1 MRSTGVRE
9 PDEGRARLAAPG
21 REEGGV
27 RQPGDPAA
35 SLHRE
40 QLALAPPGL
49 HGARPPP
56 RPAGRSPP
64 PLQGAPRSSGLLGAV
79 AALPGR
85 ARLGSSPALSHSFAH
100 LQRAPNGARGGDD
113 GGVTAAG

>member
-1 MRSTGVRE
+1 MASGEGVSERGSHPERGRHRPVTRPLLLRGPQHDPSGAEQEQAVRSTGVRE
-9 PDEGRARLAAPG
+9 PDEGQARLAAPG

-40 QLALAPPGL
+40 QPALAPPGL

-56 RPAGRSPP
+56 RPAR
-64 PLQGAPRSSGLLGAV
+64 
-79 AALPGR
+79 
-85 ARLGSSPALSHSFAH
+85 
-100 LQRAPNGARGGDD
+100 
-113 GGVTAAG
+113 